1 MLQVN
6 IECTES
12 DSVMRKKC
20 TETHFLFFF
29 FLARERVRCRR
40 NRMQS
45 KEKRMTFFVVV
56 VVASFLQQHDDTF
69 LGSHCQPT
77 ARGKKLRSNSF
88 MSTTRSR
95 KIKICMKHKMP
106 TPGNEHGCYSS
117 TLITCF
123 SKETIFVVLDVNIFS
138 FLDCPAIYRSSA
150 STLNASARQKVIDSG
165 ECNLTLSAVK
175 LEAATIIRL
184 FRISLRTPQKR
195 EVRVYGHDHA
205 STLED

>member
-1 MLQVN
+1 MYAASKYRMHRIRLCN
-6 IECTES
+6 EKEMHR
-12 DSVMRKKC
+12 DA
-20 TETHFLFFF
+20 FPFFF

-45 KEKRMTFFVVV
+45 KEKRMTFFVVVV

-123 SKETIFVVLDVNIFS
+123 SRETIFCCLGRIYFFVSRLSCHLPFFGVN
-138 FLDCPAIYRSSA
+138 P
-150 STLNASARQKVIDSG
+150 K
-165 ECNLTLSAVK
+165 
-175 LEAATIIRL
+175 
-184 FRISLRTPQKR
+184 RIRTPKGNRFRGMQPDL
-195 EVRVYGHDHA
+195 VRC
-205 STLED
+205 